1 LFFCDTKADVKIVL
15 NYLCLYKLIKNKIMK
30 KNLFVLGLIVCTMSM
45 VAQTEKKESWY
56 FKLGGSYFL
65 QTAATEFPTVGGN
78 DALSK
83 VYVGGKLVSEESITG
98 SFGEGFRTGI
108 AAGYR
113 FNTRLGVEMGVNYY
127 SSSNKTMAQTTT
139 DQIFV
144 SNGKPVYNFKS
155 EGQITAFDLAPALVL
170 FLGEHNGFEPYTKVG
185 VLVPIHGDLEITT
198 DAIAPT
204 GVASPA
210 TIAIHSVDKVKPN
223 PTVGFTAALG
233 TSYKLGKNISA
244 FAELEYRNFTVH
256 GKTKET
262 TEFTRNGQ
270 DALASR
276 TTAQIHTNYV
286 DRLDVNSN
294 NAATNPNGLDS
305 TKAMD
310 ELSSYVGIS
319 GLGLT
324 VGLKYSL

>member
-1 LFFCDTKADVKIVL
+1 MKAKLF
-15 NYLCLYKLIKNKIMK
+15 
-30 KNLFVLGLIVCTMSM
+30 LFGLLVSAMTM
-45 VAQTEKKESWY
+45 VGQTAQKQENWY
-56 FKLGGSYFL
+56 FKLGGSYFI

-78 DALSK
+78 LPLDRT
-83 VYVGGKLVSEESITG
+83 YVGGKLVSEESVTG
-98 SFGEGFRTGI
+98 SFGEGFRTGLT
-108 AAGYR
+108 AGYR

-127 SSSNKTMAQTTT
+127 SSIDKKMAQTTT
-139 DQIFV
+139 DAIFV
-144 SNGKPVYNFKS
+144 SGGKPVYNFKS
-155 EGQITAFDLAPALVL
+155 VGQITAFDLAPALVL
-170 FLGEHNGFEPYTKVG
+170 FLGEKYGFEPYTKVG

-204 GVASPA
+204 GIANPA
-210 TIAIHSVDKVKPN
+210 TVAVHSVDKVKPN
-223 PTVGFTAALG
+223 PTIGFTAALG

-256 GKTKET
+256 GQTKET

-270 DALASR
+270 DALATR
-276 TTAQIHTNYV
+276 TSAQIHTNYR

-294 NAATNPNGLDS
+294 NVLTNPNGVDS
-305 TKAMD
+305 SKPMD

-324 VGLKYSL
+324 LGLKYSL

>member
-1 LFFCDTKADVKIVL
+1 
-15 NYLCLYKLIKNKIMK
+15 MK
-30 KNLFVLGLIVCTMSM
+30 KNLFLLGFMACSLTMM
-45 VAQTEKKESWY
+45 GQTDKKESWY
-56 FKLGGSYFL
+56 FKLGGSYFT

-78 DALSK
+78 AALNK
-83 VYVGGKLVSEESITG
+83 VYVGGKLTSEESVTG

-108 AAGYR
+108 TAGYR

-127 SSSNKTMAQTTT
+127 SSNDKTMAQTTT
-139 DQIFV
+139 DNIFI
-144 SNGKPVYNFKS
+144 SGGKPVYNFKS
-155 EGQITAFDLAPALVL
+155 VGQITAFDLAPALVL
-170 FLGEHNGFEPYTKVG
+170 FLGEHKGFEPYTKVG
-185 VLVPIHGDLEITT
+185 VLVPVHGDLEITT
-198 DAIAPT
+198 DAVAPT

-210 TIAIHSVDKVKPN
+210 TMTVHSVDKVKPN
-223 PTVGFTAALG
+223 PTVGFMSALG
-233 TSYKLGKNISA
+233 TSYRLGKKISA

-256 GKTKET
+256 GKSKET
-262 TEFTRNGQ
+262 TEFTVNGTN
-270 DALASR
+270 ALAGR
-276 TTAQIHTNYV
+276 TQAQIHTNYV

-305 TKAMD
+305 SKPMD